1 VQRSVEEWSG
11 VKEEE
16 VADGVERSRIG
27 SGYRTASGQRAG
39 REPPASIMSSHD
51 PWRMAHGRGGSVSK

>member
-1 VQRSVEEWSG
+1 M
-11 VKEEE
+11 KEEE